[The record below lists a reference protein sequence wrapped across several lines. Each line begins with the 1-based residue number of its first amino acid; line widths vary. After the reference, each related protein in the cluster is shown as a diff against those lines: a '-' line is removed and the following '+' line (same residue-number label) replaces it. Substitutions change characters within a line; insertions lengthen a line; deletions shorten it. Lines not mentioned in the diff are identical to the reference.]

1 MKQTLEKTVTKR
13 LQLRNKFL
21 KGKIKES
28 HKRGY
33 KAPVLI
39 LCVKPNQG
47 GLFRGFFFSSV
58 FRFWKI
64 KGYF

>member
-33 KAPVLI
+33 KATVLI
-39 LCVKPNQG
+39 LCVKPNQV
-47 GLFRGFFFSSV
+47 GLFRSFFFSSV
-58 FRFWKI
+58 FSFWKI

>member
-33 KAPVLI
+33 KATVLI
-39 LCVKPNQG
+39 LCVKPNQV
-47 GLFRGFFFSSV
+47 GLFRSFFFISV